1 MEHEVG
7 SVTDWLKQLQNGNAE
22 AGQHALVQRY
32 FERLATIARA
42 KLPSPAR
49 RAADEEDIA
58 LSTLNSFFVATAEG
72 RYLDLQGRTE
82 LWPLLV
88 RIVMCKSINHTERE
102 FADKRGGGTVRGDS
116 AFAASGA
123 KGFDA
128 IATVEPTT
136 ESVVELCQL
145 VEELMAKLENE
156 RLRRVAQLRLS
167 GYANREIADKLGCAE
182 RTIERKLVRI
192 RHHWELLNEINHE

>member
-1 MEHEVG
+1 MSHEVG
-7 SVTDWLKQLQNGNAE
+7 SVTDWLKQLQNGSAE
-22 AGQHALVQRY
+22 AAQHALVQRY
-32 FERLATIARA
+32 FERLATISRA

-72 RYLDLQGRTE
+72 RYPDLQDRTE

-102 FADKRGGGTVRGDS
+102 FAEKRGGGTVRGDS
-116 AFAASGA
+116 VFAGNGA

-128 IATVEPTT
+128 IGIVEPTP
-136 ESVVELCQL
+136 ESVVELREL
-145 VEELMAKLENE
+145 VEELLAKLENE
-156 RLRRVAQLRLS
+156 TLRKVAQLRLS
-167 GYANREIADKLGCAE
+167 GHANREIADKLGCAE

-192 RHHWELLNEINHE
+192 RHHWALLTEVDHE